1 MTHYAL
7 LIDGTLHDSQ
17 HHDEVLDPATEL
29 PIGQA
34 PRASDAQVDQ
44 AVTAA
49 HRAWP
54 TCAADLPARKQALGE
69 AARILKENQQAIA
82 ELISLEQG
90 RPLHFTQGEVAGTI
104 ATFAHYA
111 AFDAPEAQVL
121 RDADQRRVK
130 VERRPLGVVAAITPW
145 NVPIILLVHK
155 LAPALHAG
163 NAVVVKPSEH
173 TPLSTL
179 LLGQLLKDVFPAGVL
194 NIIAG
199 DGQVG
204 ERLSRHPL
212 VRHITFTGS
221 VATGK
226 RLYAGAA
233 DDLKRLTLE
242 LGGNDA
248 ALVLDD
254 ADPEAIAEALFWG
267 AFWNTG
273 QVCFAIKRLYVHE
286 SLFERTLAALVA
298 RAQRTR
304 IGHGLEQGTELGP
317 LTTRQQ
323 LERVEALVADA
334 VANGATLHSGG
345 HRLAGPGFFYAPTF
359 VTGVGAGVALVDE
372 EQFGPVLPLI
382 PFNDD
387 DQAVALANSSPYG
400 LGASV
405 WTADTTRGEALAR
418 RLDVGL
424 AWVNQHLD
432 IQPGA
437 PKGGYKWSGLGYEG
451 GWQGYEAFTQ
461 LQVVNTRRS

>member
-1 MTHYAL
+1 MPRWCWTMPTPRPSPKPCSGVPP
-7 LIDGTLHDSQ
+7 GT
-17 HHDEVLDPATEL
+17 
-29 PIGQA
+29 
-34 PRASDAQVDQ
+34 
-44 AVTAA
+44 
-49 HRAWP
+49 
-54 TCAADLPARKQALGE
+54 PARCALRSS
-69 AARILKENQQAIA
+69 ASTCTKACSNAP
-82 ELISLEQG
+82 SPHWSPG
-90 RPLHFTQGEVAGTI
+90 R
-104 ATFAHYA
+104 
-111 AFDAPEAQVL
+111 
-121 RDADQRRVK
+121 
-130 VERRPLGVVAAITPW
+130 
-145 NVPIILLVHK
+145 NVP
-155 LAPALHAG
+155 AL
-163 NAVVVKPSEH
+163 
-173 TPLSTL
+173 
-179 LLGQLLKDVFPAGVL
+179 
-194 NIIAG
+194 
-199 DGQVG
+199 
-204 ERLSRHPL
+204 
-212 VRHITFTGS
+212 
-221 VATGK
+221 
-226 RLYAGAA
+226 
-233 DDLKRLTLE
+233 
-242 LGGNDA
+242 
-248 ALVLDD
+248 
-254 ADPEAIAEALFWG
+254 AIAEALFWG

-286 SLFERTLAALVA
+286 SLCERTLAALVA

-304 IGHGLEQGTELGP
+304 IGHGLEPGTELGP

-437 PKGGYKWSGLGYEG
+437 PKGGYKWSGLG
-451 GWQGYEAFTQ
+451 
-461 LQVVNTRRS
+461 